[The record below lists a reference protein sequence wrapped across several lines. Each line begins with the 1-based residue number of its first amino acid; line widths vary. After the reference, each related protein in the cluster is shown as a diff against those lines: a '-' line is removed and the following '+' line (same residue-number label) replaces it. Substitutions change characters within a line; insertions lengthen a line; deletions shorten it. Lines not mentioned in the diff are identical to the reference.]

1 MLKQTSKVLAA
12 ILYTIRPSATLG
24 ACLLAV
30 SAFNPQTK
38 EWQEV
43 IWLVVCAFTG
53 SSFCF
58 ILNDIF
64 DKEKDLL
71 NNKKRPIATGELPLP
86 IALIA
91 TIVFGVIFMASAAA
105 FGKVVLIL
113 SVLFLGLATSYS
125 FLNRVSGFPAN
136 VMVAVFVAGTQWG
149 VYWIKADSILYFSSL
164 FLFFISIPREMLL
177 DWLDIEGDRASGKSS
192 LAWTTSL
199 KRFNQILGLMI
210 VGASSSIFLLLY
222 MEPLPMHSIVLFIT
236 STLLFGIS
244 FIRFFR
250 NASRKNVLH
259 GVRFSHLSYAIFM
272 VAMLTR

>member
-149 VYWIKADSILYFSSL
+149 VCISVACFCFSFQSHAKCYWIGWILRA
-164 FLFFISIPREMLL
+164 IEPQEKVHWPGPPR
-177 DWLDIEGDRASGKSS
+177 
-192 LAWTTSL
+192 
-199 KRFNQILGLMI
+199 
-210 VGASSSIFLLLY
+210 
-222 MEPLPMHSIVLFIT
+222 
-236 STLLFGIS
+236 
-244 FIRFFR
+244 
-250 NASRKNVLH
+250 
-259 GVRFSHLSYAIFM
+259 
-272 VAMLTR
+272 